1 MNCPDGDAINQNVVV
16 NAVDNGFFLDPV
28 TVLDSKRFMM
38 QSENINIKENGNN
51 KKEFTTNNK
60 KEFTLSRRELGLLHY
75 YTRGLVA
82 RIDSDV
88 TDWGSSCTG
97 HDTIEHD
104 DFGKDAIIGLFKQIK
119 PLVEA
124 NYGTEFEDWKQ
135 MTLSASPQTVTPEP
149 LDLAPSS
156 II

>member
-1 MNCPDGDAINQNVVV
+1 MNH
-16 NAVDNGFFLDPV
+16 
-28 TVLDSKRFMM
+28 
-38 QSENINIKENGNN
+38 
-51 KKEFTTNNK
+51 TNNK
-60 KEFTLSRRELGLLHY
+60 KEFTIALSRRELGLLHY

-104 DFGKDAIIGLFKQIK
+104 DYGKDAIIGLFKQIK

-124 NYGTEFEDWKQ
+124 NYGTEFEDWKK
-135 MTLSASPQTVTPEP
+135 MTLKVNPQSVTPEP